1 MRPCRRT
8 ADEPYELA
16 PLHAFPQRTRLVQGI
31 ITTTSR
37 PAVVREMA
45 PSRSPNGVGLMSQLG
60 QTRKYRR
67 THRMSL
73 VTSNADMLTGLRPLR
88 PTPSCRAWRA
98 PTLANYPAGYPKL
111 AAS

>member
-8 ADEPYELA
+8 ADEPNELA

-45 PSRSPNGVGLMSQLG
+45 PSRSPNRVGLMSQLG
-60 QTRKYRR
+60 QTRKFR
-67 THRMSL
+67 HPNGKSVL
-73 VTSNADMLTGLRPLR
+73 HSGADLTGLL
-88 PTPSCRAWRA
+88 CRSGLCRYCCKSRKSDDAKN
-98 PTLANYPAGYPKL
+98 LAKVDV
-111 AAS
+111 